1 MGHLIWNITGAE
13 TLENAIFELKLEI
26 ARKISVQK
34 GMTVVDLGCG
44 QGGFTSAVAKTVGAR
59 GKVLAVDISTEYLDE
74 FTKRVDKYHVKDR
87 VSFLQAD
94 SADLRAVIS
103 EETADMVVSYRLL
116 EELKQPQAIDR
127 IFKEMARIVRKHRKV
142 CITELSTEAE
152 NSAEETYIR
161 LHRESGDS
169 LFEPDE
175 IVETMTRA
183 GLKNVSFEKIKTDI
197 WFSPELARQ
206 DLGFAQVWFDNDVE
220 KTLGSL
226 IGKFGMK
233 YPALLAF
240 SGTRH

>member
-1 MGHLIWNITGAE
+1 LTWNITDAE
-13 TLENAIFELKLEI
+13 TLEKAIFKLKLEI
-26 ARKISVQK
+26 AHKIGVQK

-44 QGGFTSAVAKTVGAR
+44 QGGFTAAVAKTVGTHGR
-59 GKVLAVDISTEYLDE
+59 VLAVDISTEYLDE
-74 FTKRVDKYHVKDR
+74 FTKRLRKYHVEER
-87 VSFLQAD
+87 VIFLQTD
-94 SADLRAVIS
+94 SADLRGVMP
-103 EETADMVVSYRLL
+103 EEAADMVVSYRLL

-127 IFKEMARIVRKHRKV
+127 IVKEMTRIVRRHGKV
-142 CITELSTEAE
+142 CMTELSTEAE
-152 NSAEETYIR
+152 NRAKETYIR

-220 KTLGSL
+220 KALGSL